1 MEQPVYTNNNIITDT
16 KRQHKITTFNIAKN
30 MLEKS
35 NLIKDIS
42 KTTNLNVE
50 DIIDLK

>member
-1 MEQPVYTNNNIITDT
+1 
-16 KRQHKITTFNIAKN
+16 

-50 DIIDLK
+50 DIIDLKISYLKTVIND